1 MAGSVDLTGVSL
13 AMAGL
18 VPVTVQCPHCWEPI
32 EVLIDTSVAE
42 QEYVEDCQV
51 CCQPLLFTVA
61 VPFDSEEPQ
70 VEVRPENE

>member
-1 MAGSVDLTGVSL
+1 M
-13 AMAGL
+13 
-18 VPVTVQCPHCWEPI
+18 QCPHCWEPI

>member
-1 MAGSVDLTGVSL
+1 
-13 AMAGL
+13 MAGL

-51 CCQPLLFTVA
+51 CCQPLLFTVEAA
-61 VPFDSEEPQ
+61 VGAPLEGRATRQRGNSP
-70 VEVRPENE
+70 RAIRSIRA